1 MIIRDFDTAERVLI
15 VAEIGNNHEGNFD
28 VAKELIRKA
37 ADCGVG
43 AVKFQ
48 TFKAEHL
55 VSRADAARFNRY
67 KSFELS
73 YSQFEQLAQQAHYF
87 GLLFISTPLDLTS
100 AAFLKTIVDA
110 YKIASGDNNFYPL
123 ISHVAKTG
131 KPMIVSTGVSDAE
144 QVARTVAYVKQQW
157 EESHVTGQLAVLHC
171 VSSYPVPPE
180 QANLAAIRFLAHE
193 FGCTVGYSD
202 HTVGIEASLIA
213 VALGARII
221 EKHFTLDKN
230 YSDFHDHQLSADPAE
245 MQQLVQKVRLVS
257 LMLGKDEKKVQP
269 AEETGTLAF
278 RRSIVAGRDLSKGIQ
293 ITWSDLTWIRP
304 AGGLPPGEE
313 HVLIGKTLNRDVRFG
328 EQLHASDVEG
338 THD

>member
-1 MIIRDFDTAERVLI
+1 
-15 VAEIGNNHEGNFD
+15 
-28 VAKELIRKA
+28 
-37 ADCGVG
+37 
-43 AVKFQ
+43 
-48 TFKAEHL
+48 
-55 VSRADAARFNRY
+55 
-67 KSFELS
+67 LS
-73 YSQFEQLAQQAHYF
+73 YSQFEQLAQQAHSL
-87 GLLFISTPLDLTS
+87 GLLFLSTPLDLTS
-100 AAFLKTIVDA
+100 AAFLETIVDA

-131 KPMIVSTGVSDAE
+131 KPVIVSTGVSNAG
-144 QVARTVAYVKQQW
+144 QVAQTVACVKQQW
-157 EESHVTGQLAVLHC
+157 EESHVTSQLAVLHC

-193 FGCTVGYSD
+193 LGCTVGYSD

-230 YSDFHDHQLSADPAE
+230 YSDFHDHRLSADPAE

-257 LMLGKDEKKVQP
+257 SMLGKDEKEVQP

-278 RRSIVAGRDLSKGIQ
+278 RRSIVAGRDLSKGIR

-338 THD
+338 MHD